1 MSSWA
6 LVNSVKETCGVQLV
20 TFEAFRDLIKLL
32 QLSIS
37 EETGIALADD
47 ENLEQRAS
55 AKSTA
60 VGQYSQQIAQA
71 AGRPAP
77 GAAAGEQDPS
87 MPLLI
92 NGMHRGMRKSLS
104 CPRQSSPHVFR
115 VF

>member
-1 MSSWA
+1 MRASAGSMTQID
-6 LVNSVKETCGVQLV
+6 VVQLV

-32 QLSIS
+32 RLSIG

-77 GAAAGEQDPS
+77 GAPAGAALPHA
-87 MPLLI
+87 PLLLVG
-92 NGMHRGMRKSLS
+92 NA
-104 CPRQSSPHVFR
+104 
-115 VF
+115 

>member
-1 MSSWA
+1 M
-6 LVNSVKETCGVQLV
+6 GVQLV

-60 VGQYSQQIAQA
+60 VGQYSQQSAQA

-77 GAAAGEQDPS
+77 GAPAGAEHCYLPDLC
-87 MPLLI
+87 MV
-92 NGMHRGMRKSLS
+92 
-104 CPRQSSPHVFR
+104 RQEEFDRLQMGFSVSRLPQAR
-115 VF
+115 QQAL

>member
-1 MSSWA
+1 M
-6 LVNSVKETCGVQLV
+6 QLV

-60 VGQYSQQIAQA
+60 VGQYSQQVAQA

-77 GAAAGEQDPS
+77 GAPAGGQYPS
-87 MPLLI
+87 MPLLTH
-92 NGMHRGMRKSLS
+92 GMHGGMMRKSLLR
-104 CPRQSSPHVFR
+104 PWQSSLHLDKPLR
-115 VF
+115 VARPAQVR

>member
-1 MSSWA
+1 MA
-6 LVNSVKETCGVQLV
+6 LLKSHVSNTTMTAPVQIV

-47 ENLEQRAS
+47 ENLEQRAT

-60 VGQYSQQIAQA
+60 VGQYSQQSAQA

-77 GAAAGEQDPS
+77 GGPAGKNYLS
-87 MPLLI
+87 AIYL
-92 NGMHRGMRKSLS
+92 MHSVR
-104 CPRQSSPHVFR
+104 SSQQGGPGQR
-115 VF
+115 MKDI